1 MKYLHSAA
9 VFLGL
14 VVALYGTTEVYSKAA
29 NARLVD
35 AAREGGKIT
44 R

>member
-14 VVALYGTTEVYSKAA
+14 VVALYGTTEVYSKER
-29 NARLVD
+29 NDQIVN
-35 AAREGGKIT
+35 AAREQGKIT

>member
-29 NARLVD
+29 NDRLVQ
-35 AAREGGKIT
+35 AAREGGRISK
-44 R
+44 

>member
-14 VVALYGTTEVYSKAA
+14 VVALYGTTEVYTKAA
-29 NARLVD
+29 NAQLVE
-35 AAREGGKIT
+35 AAQAEGKISK
-44 R
+44 